1 MKKHSLI
8 VIVILSIVIVGLCAF
23 IAYDKNL
30 FGIKGENKKESDN
43 VQQEQKVEEVKEE
56 ALDVNS
62 EQVTTL
68 INKITNVTNNI
79 YISGRY
85 LGYYFQ
91 KDELKSE
98 DIDDSLILYT
108 ALRKFLGDKNIS
120 SYEESVSVSKNDI
133 IPIIKEIFGNVEYEN
148 KTIKITP
155 CELGSFIYDD
165 NTGTYTAGSSGC
177 GGTGT
182 SITNHKIIDAVKK
195 NNTIEITLAI
205 VYATCG
211 YEQQSADIPGQD
223 YCTFGNSIDENQKLR
238 DDDIILKVNAVNS
251 DYDEL
256 FDFNTYIDKL
266 NKYKFTFTKDNN
278 NNNNYVFTK
287 VEKV

>member
-278 NNNNYVFTK
+278 NNNYVFTK

>member
-1 MKKHSLI
+1 MKKNLVV
-8 VIVILSIVIVGLCAF
+8 VIVILSIVVLGLCAF
-23 IAYDKNL
+23 IIYDKDL
-30 FGIKGENKKESDN
+30 LGIKGEGKKENNTTQN
-43 VQQEQKVEEVKEE
+43 VQKVEEVKEE
-56 ALDVNS
+56 VLDVNS
-62 EQVTTL
+62 EQVINL
-68 INKITNVTNNI
+68 INRITNVTNNI

-91 KDELKSE
+91 KDELKSD

-120 SYEESVSVSKNDI
+120 ALGESVSVSKNDI

-165 NTGTYTAGSSGC
+165 NTGIYTVGPSGC
-177 GGTGT
+177 GGVGT
-182 SITNHKIIDAVKK
+182 SLVNYKIIDAVKK
-195 NNTIEITLAI
+195 NNTIEISLAI

-238 DDDIILKVNAVNS
+238 DDDTILKVKADNR

-266 NKYKFTFTKDNN
+266 NKYKFTFTKDSND
-278 NNNNYVFTK
+278 NYIFTK
-287 VEKV
+287 VEKI